1 MSTSIPVPE
10 SAPPTTAKR
19 RRWIKVD
26 VEPEVFDDL
35 HLKAAQSRMRIQPYL
50 RRYLSEARPSSTT
63 EKSETLLSFSSR
75 SRRIHESNSTC
86 DRTPVGTP
94 KPDSPVIEERE
105 RTETAPA

>member
-1 MSTSIPVPE
+1 MTTSIADSE

-50 RRYLSEARPSSTT
+50 RRYLSEAQSYPVPSESDDV
-63 EKSETLLSFSSR
+63 LSFSA
-75 SRRIHESNSTC
+75 
-86 DRTPVGTP
+86 G
-94 KPDSPVIEERE
+94 
-105 RTETAPA
+105 

>member
-50 RRYLSEARPSSTT
+50 RRYLSEAQPYPAGDSHQA
-63 EKSETLLSFSSR
+63 LSFSSDGQR
-75 SRRIHESNSTC
+75 AESVPSTAES
-86 DRTPVGTP
+86 V
-94 KPDSPVIEERE
+94 
-105 RTETAPA
+105 AL

>member
-10 SAPPTTAKR
+10 SAPRTTEKR

-50 RRYLSEARPSSTT
+50 RRYLTEARSYPKSEAGA
-63 EKSETLLSFSSR
+63 LSFSS
-75 SRRIHESNSTC
+75 
-86 DRTPVGTP
+86 GT
-94 KPDSPVIEERE
+94 SG
-105 RTETAPA
+105 